1 MVIRLH
7 SRTSAAFLAAD
18 LKQARVDAVTAAAN
32 QAFFQRIG
40 NLQVQA
46 SGQGGIRTHGT
57 LAGTPVFETGRFN
70 RSRTCPRTLPVA
82 GSTLHECAHAL
93 LVQHVRCNVQREER
107 TGWDSNP
114 RNGYPFT
121 RSPGVCL
128 QPLGHLSPANNLIPR
143 CWAHARASRKSA
155 NPSDP
160 RPTCRQFLAGSRSWS
175 RARSV

>member
-1 MVIRLH
+1 MVILLH

-32 QAFFQRIG
+32 QAFVQRIG

-70 RSRTCPRTLPVA
+70 RSRTCPRTARRSGNGNRRSRRIVENRLQAFLYSP
-82 GSTLHECAHAL
+82 L
-93 LVQHVRCNVQREER
+93 LRPCVLIRSLFPSLTRI
-107 TGWDSNP
+107 GWDSNP

-128 QPLGHLSPANNLIPR
+128 QPLGHLSELRDAQLLQ
-143 CWAHARASRKSA
+143 
-155 NPSDP
+155 
-160 RPTCRQFLAGSRSWS
+160 TRSKYIGLLGF
-175 RARSV
+175 AMAAPPP